1 MKKVLTMIISVA
13 LVLTSLFCTT
23 IYANANT
30 EINTETITDITE
42 NTTEST
48 TTINEPTVPAPI
60 TAEKTTEKVTSV
72 TTSTK
77 APATTA
83 KVTTTKKN
91 TIASTTAFTGK
102 PRKLKA
108 PKNIKIK
115 VKYVKT
121 PCDGFYQMYPH
132 TIISFKPVKGA
143 TAYRI
148 KYTYAAY
155 KYSDKWTKL
164 SKKEKKK
171 STKTL
176 IIKTN
181 YFNLDDG
188 IINDNCPVKYEFKIQ
203 ALSNNPKHKKS
214 TYSKPKTVKYKKQ
227 KTINVCPR
235 CGLKKG
241 EGKGY
246 CQTFARDCYCEHC
259 AEFVEY
265 GTCHHCSVPKK
276 INGKFNKN
284 MRRYDPYTGEEH
296 SWFRSWYRS

>member
-13 LVLTSLFCTT
+13 LVLTSLFCTM

-30 EINTETITDITE
+30 EINTETITDITK

-48 TTINEPTVPAPI
+48 TTINEPIVPAPT
-60 TAEKTTEKVTSV
+60 TAEKITEKATSV

-77 APATTA
+77 APVTTA

-91 TIASTTAFTGK
+91 TTASTTAFTGK
-102 PRKLKA
+102 LRKLKA

-121 PCDGFYQMYPH
+121 PCGGFYEMVPH

-164 SKKEKKK
+164 SKKVKKK
-171 STKTL
+171 NAKTL

-181 YFNLDDG
+181 YFDLDDG

-203 ALSNNPKHKKS
+203 ALSNNPKYKKS
-214 TYSKPKTVKYKKQ
+214 AYSKPKTVKYKKVEY
-227 KTINVCPR
+227 INVCPR
-235 CGLKKG
+235 CGRKNG

-246 CQTFARDCYCEHC
+246 CQAFARDCYCEHC

-265 GTCHHCSVPKK
+265 GTCHYCSVPKK
-276 INGKFNKN
+276 INGKLNKDFYKYN
-284 MRRYDPYTGEEH
+284 PATGEKYKLL
-296 SWFRSWYRS
+296 RY